1 MVNRLAVQCQM
12 LLSTNIGARY
22 LRQSNQF
29 LIIGSCVKQEHP
41 KILEE
46 YAKDR
51 VCLHVC
57 LETYHMNM
65 VETKLACMVK
75 IHQPTEL
82 LVLTVDGSPH
92 CLQLHV
98 IAEDLRRY
106 FNLETLVNHLVIE
119 HGKVQVIGGATVKTA
134 RHLHK
139 VQRLLEQ
146 HGPAKIG

>member
-1 MVNRLAVQCQM
+1 M
-12 LLSTNIGARY
+12 LLSTNVGARH
-22 LRQSNQF
+22 LRQSKKF
-29 LIIGSCVKQEHP
+29 LVVGSCVRQEHP

-46 YAKDR
+46 FAQGR

-57 LETYHMNM
+57 LETHHMNM
-65 VETKLACMVK
+65 AETKLACMVK

-92 CLQLHV
+92 CFQLHV

-106 FNLETLVNHLVIE
+106 FKLDTIVKHKVIE
-119 HGKVQVIGGATVKTA
+119 RGKIYDIDGKAVKTA

-139 VQRLLEQ
+139 VQRLLE
-146 HGPAKIG
+146 